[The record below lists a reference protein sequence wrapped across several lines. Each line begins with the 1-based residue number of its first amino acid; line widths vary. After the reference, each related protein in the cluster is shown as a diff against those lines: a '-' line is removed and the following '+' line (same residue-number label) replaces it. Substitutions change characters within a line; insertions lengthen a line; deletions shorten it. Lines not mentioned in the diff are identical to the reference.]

1 MNMPLM
7 PVSPLTNLETTFV
20 PEAVTVLPDL
30 FARRFLRPLR
40 DDVELSYG
48 LSVDRARR
56 PLVQLMDDEG
66 LQGGELF
73 LEREIHELWERHR
86 LVGMLAIDASMQS
99 MTGSYDVMVSLRGV
113 YLLPALR
120 GTGIGEALAT
130 RVGMEISQSI
140 IQQLEFA
147 RSWGKSIRVFVD
159 GDLQTY
165 EGERFF
171 QQLVSPISDAADEAS
186 AAGVRFE
193 LEIAEAY

>member
-7 PVSPLTNLETTFV
+7 AVSPLANLETTFV
-20 PEAVTVLPDL
+20 PEAVTVLPNL
-30 FARRFLRPLR
+30 FSQRFRRPLR
-40 DDVELSYG
+40 DDVELSYD

-56 PLVQLMDDEG
+56 PLMQRMDDEG
-66 LQGGELF
+66 LQGSELF

-99 MTGSYDVMVSLRGV
+99 MTGTYDVIVNLCGV
-113 YLLPALR
+113 YLIPALR
-120 GTGIGEALAT
+120 GAGIGEALAM

-140 IQQLEFA
+140 IQQLEYA

-159 GDLQTY
+159 GDQQTY

-171 QQLVSPISDAADEAS
+171 QQLVAPISDVADEAS
-186 AAGVRFE
+186 GAGVPF
-193 LEIAEAY
+193 LLKVNDSY